1 MKENAFFSVVERIK
15 KIESEFG
22 SLEDYVILT
31 NFGKKHK
38 MRMKGVTLSDFQNME
53 SVDLSDLTYADLVD
67 ENKFVGRF
75 DGKFD

>member
-15 KIESEFG
+15 EIESEFG
-22 SLEDYVILT
+22 SFEDYVILT
-31 NFGKKHK
+31 NFGKKHR